1 MGLFSKKCPILLK
14 TLVLFPLDLFGIG
27 MRIALCLGMLKL
39 YCIFSLLLALT
50 FCPSSHASQCKKVMS
65 GDSRLVINYNKN
77 SHTIFHRN
85 LSHVSFSADR
95 GYFAQLG
102 SKFANDLM
110 SLRENQIW
118 FDSGSGLLNALR
130 EYPEL
135 GGKAKTL
142 GLSFERPADMAD
154 LNLYQQNLNTLLATG
169 RHRQFEGIYL
179 ESLKPLKKP
188 VDIIT
193 DIHGPFTYSK
203 NLEKVLS
210 IYLENLKLGGR
221 IYISHSTH
229 TKIQLSEAR
238 MSPEELAYR
247 SKSIAKGKDPD
258 LIHDNGLSYILNAIR
273 GIEWNMINGNNN
285 TIKITKT
292 SEQVEIPKFKFL
304 EDKSND
310 QGMTKEK
317 VYFVE

>member
-1 MGLFSKKCPILLK
+1 MAYSFAALWSLNAFDLSLGFARQFSMFDQSRKLFV
-14 TLVLFPLDLFGIG
+14 LVLFF
-27 MRIALCLGMLKL
+27 
-39 YCIFSLLLALT
+39 LAST
-50 FCPSSHASQCKKVMS
+50 SHASQCKKVMS
-65 GDSRLVINYNKN
+65 GDSRLVINYIIN
-77 SHTIFHRN
+77 SNTVFHRN

-135 GGKAKTL
+135 GGKAKTI
-142 GLSFERPADMAD
+142 GLSFERPTDMAD
-154 LNLYQQNLNTLLATG
+154 LNLYQQNLNSLLATG

-179 ESLKPLKKP
+179 ESLKPLKEP

-229 TKIQLSEAR
+229 TKMQLSEAR

-292 SEQVEIPKFKFL
+292 SEQVEIPKLKFL